1 MDAMKRLNKR
11 TSDAFKDQMPT
22 IGWDAGK
29 QMYRVVMLSKKTGKP
44 VRTSHIP
51 VSREFPHLK
60 IKIKSMR
67 KN

>member
-1 MDAMKRLNKR
+1 MRG
-11 TSDAFKDQMPT
+11 SDAFKDQMPT

-51 VSREFPHLK
+51 VSRDF
-60 IKIKSMR
+60 R
-67 KN
+67 T